1 MSAQATRLESLF
13 LLVRDG
19 SSAQIREN
27 AAEKLGEVAVR
38 SPEAC
43 ASILQQ
49 LRPLIVDVEWE
60 IRVAASK
67 CLDVVARSL
76 RHERQNVADLFA
88 LVSLGSLKASCT
100 ALNLQTVD
108 INAVVREGA
117 PLLRSGGE
125 EYRYAT
131 NLTEEERR
139 VHAVKQRRLL
149 LRRLSGAGGPI
160 WKTREDS
167 LTKQLLPRLNQDHA
181 KEIAD
186 DIEASEAQPGV
197 TSEPAAEVNQK
208 QASEMLAISARSKR
222 RPDNDSSETSSDEKR
237 MKVDHTDN
245 PEKVITNQNGLDTR
259 TDESEAQTKASIV
272 ASLVSD
278 LFESMFDSKWEVRH
292 GAVLSLRQILLS
304 AHFTAAVEAAR
315 PVEDMNT
322 QRCFV
327 DKWLEE
333 CLIRCICVLAL
344 DQFVDYSA
352 DGSVSPVREVCAQ
365 VFGILLG
372 SLSSEETLIG
382 YLQVVRTLFS
392 GSTWQACHGGLL
404 GLKYL
409 VRAHSSHAQVLV
421 PLFYDDIVAAF
432 SHTDSEEDVI
442 VLAAEM
448 FKDFVPYL
456 NRVADA
462 AIKKTA
468 LLLWGETRFSLIGRY
483 FTTDR

>member
-292 GAVLSLRQILLS
+292 GAVLSLRQILLATS
-304 AHFTAAVEAAR
+304 KVDEAVVVNR
-315 PVEDMNT
+315 RHP
-322 QRCFV
+322 
-327 DKWLEE
+327 
-333 CLIRCICVLAL
+333 
-344 DQFVDYSA
+344 
-352 DGSVSPVREVCAQ
+352 
-365 VFGILLG
+365 
-372 SLSSEETLIG
+372 LSE
-382 YLQVVRTLFS
+382 R
-392 GSTWQACHGGLL
+392 
-404 GLKYL
+404 
-409 VRAHSSHAQVLV
+409 
-421 PLFYDDIVAAF
+421 
-432 SHTDSEEDVI
+432 
-442 VLAAEM
+442 
-448 FKDFVPYL
+448 
-456 NRVADA
+456 
-462 AIKKTA
+462 
-468 LLLWGETRFSLIGRY
+468 
-483 FTTDR
+483 